1 MIKRWSD
8 RFSGTLSAQLRRG
21 ALFLM
26 AILTSV
32 TLTLTPVVSQEANA
46 QGISDLLSLGGSFTN
61 SLSTCAIETVG
72 WIICPTM
79 LSIARLADYGF
90 TYINKNFLRIDYSLT
105 SDSSGTYKAWSIMR
119 SVANALFVV
128 AFMVLVYSQLTG
140 KGGGYN
146 MKRLIP
152 KLLISAILVNVSYY
166 LCIVLIDVTN
176 IIGDSLMTILQ
187 NIASRVG
194 NSVMPIGGKAASGFQ
209 DGTLTTITSSVM
221 AKAGVAWVLLTPVA
235 AVIISIAT
243 ISAAGLVLLIMRKT
257 VVALL
262 ILGSPVLFVAYL
274 LPNLERFFFQGVRL
288 FGQLLLLYP
297 IVALLLGAGQI
308 VSATIVTVGSND
320 ANYRVSGDSY
330 FANNGGSG
338 SAITDLTASAA
349 AVVPLLGVW
358 FIYKNMSSLMSTAGT
373 RLSASLA
380 GRRGG
385 KGEEKAKV
393 TGNAVAGAANKVATG
408 LGPFNR
414 RQAFSRNRRRSSL
427 GGSSLTGEDTAP
439 SSSGAGRPGAGVNNA
454 QTGNVAQMAAENA
467 LASSVKGKSEDVNE
481 QLEALNNA
489 KLDGSAEG
497 LNVDNAVADAIA
509 DGSAKDQENKK
520 LTAKDMFNNLNQA
533 HQSKDKDRKFN
544 SGPAPA
550 GGGSGGEQSSGT
562 SGPTA
567 PTTSYRA
574 PQMAQSGNI
583 VSGSSNTQP
592 VKIVAVPV
600 QIDPSSLLGQ
610 KNQMHPPDNVTQP
623 PISGTEEKAKARAQ
637 KYLYDSQ
644 RDIDEARD
652 KLDVLGHKDNSPDEP
667 PHTDKHQEKHD
678 HDEED

>member
-1 MIKRWSD
+1 
-8 RFSGTLSAQLRRG
+8 
-21 ALFLM
+21 
-26 AILTSV
+26 
-32 TLTLTPVVSQEANA
+32 
-46 QGISDLLSLGGSFTN
+46 
-61 SLSTCAIETVG
+61 
-72 WIICPTM
+72 
-79 LSIARLADYGF
+79 
-90 TYINKNFLRIDYSLT
+90 
-105 SDSSGTYKAWSIMR
+105 
-119 SVANALFVV
+119 
-128 AFMVLVYSQLTG
+128 
-140 KGGGYN
+140 

-358 FIYKNMSSLMSTAGT
+358 FIYKNMSSVMSSAGT

-393 TGNAVAGAANKVATG
+393 TGNAVAGAANKVPTG

-414 RQAFSRNRRRSSL
+414 RQAYSRNRRRSSL
-427 GGSSLTGEDTAP
+427 GGSSLTGDEAP
-439 SSSGAGRPGAGVNNA
+439 NSNGAGRVGTGANNP

-467 LASSVKGKSEDVNE
+467 LASSVKGKGEDVNE
-481 QLEALNNA
+481 QLEALNDA
-489 KLDGSAEG
+489 KLNGNAEG
-497 LNVDNAVADAIA
+497 LNVENAMADAIA
-509 DGSAKDQENKK
+509 DGNAKDQENKK

-533 HQSKDKDRKFN
+533 HQSKDKDRKL
-544 SGPAPA
+544 SSAQASA
-550 GGGSGGEQSSGT
+550 GNNGGGEQSGGH

-567 PTTSYRA
+567 PTSDYRA

-610 KNQMHPPDNVTQP
+610 KNQIHPPDNVSQP

-644 RDIDEARD
+644 RDIDDARD
-652 KLDVLGHKDNSPDEP
+652 KLDVLGRKDGPDEP

-678 HDEED
+678 DDED

>member
-1 MIKRWSD
+1 M
-8 RFSGTLSAQLRRG
+8 
-21 ALFLM
+21 
-26 AILTSV
+26 
-32 TLTLTPVVSQEANA
+32 SQEANA
-46 QGISDLLSLGGSFTN
+46 AGITDLLSLGGSFTN
-61 SLSTCAIETVG
+61 GLSTCAIETVG
-72 WIICPTM
+72 WVICPTM

-90 TYINKNFLRIDYSLT
+90 TYINKNFLRIDYNLT
-105 SDSSGTYKAWSIMR
+105 STDSGTYKAWSIMR
-119 SVANALFVV
+119 TLANALFVI

-146 MKRLIP
+146 MKRLVP

-166 LCIVLIDVTN
+166 LCIVLIDFTN
-176 IIGDSLMTILQ
+176 IIGDSFMSILQ
-187 NIASRVG
+187 TIANQVG
-194 NSVMPIGGKAASGFQ
+194 HSVMPIGGKAPSGFQ

-221 AKAGVAWVLLTPVA
+221 AKAGIAWVLLTPVA

-257 VVALL
+257 VIALL

-297 IVALLLGAGQI
+297 IIALLLGAGQI
-308 VSATIVTVGSND
+308 VSSTIVTVGGND

-330 FANNGGSG
+330 FAANGGSG
-338 SAITDLTASAA
+338 SAITDLVASAA

-385 KGEEKAKV
+385 KGKEEAKV
-393 TGNAVAGAANKVATG
+393 TGNAVAGAAGKTPTA

-427 GGSSLTGEDTAP
+427 GGSVLGDSESGGRA
-439 SSSGAGRPGAGVNNA
+439 GAGQPGGSA
-454 QTGNVAQMAAENA
+454 QAGNVAKMAAENA
-467 LASSVKGKSEDVNE
+467 LASSVKGKSEDMDK
-481 QLEALNNA
+481 QLEELNNA
-489 KLDGSAEG
+489 RLDGNADG
-497 LNVDNAVADAIA
+497 LNVENAMSNALEQ
-509 DGSAKDQENKK
+509 GNAKDQENRK
-520 LTAKDMFNNLNQA
+520 LTAKDLFNNLNHA
-533 HQSKDKDRKFN
+533 HESKDKDRKFGAGP
-544 SGPAPA
+544 GPAGNNGGGQS
-550 GGGSGGEQSSGT
+550 GGGSS

-574 PQMAQSGNI
+574 PQMAQSNNI
-583 VSGSSNTQP
+583 VSGTSSGQQP

-600 QIDPSSLLGQ
+600 QIDASSLLGQ
-610 KNQMHPPDNVTQP
+610 KNQMHPPDNISQP

-644 RDIDEARD
+644 RDIDDARE
-652 KLDVLGHKDNSPDEP
+652 KLDILGHKNSPSEQ
-667 PHTDKHQEKHD
+667 PHTDTHQEKETDD
-678 HDEED
+678 HDADS